1 MRFYSYRSAST
12 VFLVAVRQLCQL
24 TVSNT
29 TATATAP
36 AAANTHQLSAVLQ
49 EKFCSHLCMTYRA
62 MGQAGRHHKGI

>member
-36 AAANTHQLSAVLQ
+36 AAANTHQLSAVFTGKVLQ
-49 EKFCSHLCMTYRA
+49 PFVHDVP
-62 MGQAGRHHKGI
+62 GNGAGRSAS